1 MIRSDSLNL
10 TGWSGKTLLLTLL
23 SAILFF
29 GVLEIVA
36 RMDAFQAQLTTP
48 PMGSGHYQ
56 LGQKLAYLDR
66 EVQKNGRIDCIV
78 IGSSMV
84 DVGFDPEAFARGYR
98 EIKGQDIRCFNFGI
112 DSSSAASTHAIAR
125 IMLEDYHPRL
135 LIIGTD
141 ARDYVVPQDASEI
154 AVLMDTPWIKYRL
167 GDFSLEGWLMDIS
180 YFYRYRQHLNRLLR
194 FNYGGTLLNASYHNE
209 SLLPNGY
216 TPLEMVSA
224 DVNNPPDPNNDS
236 YEVQY
241 YSRIFASYQMIDTN
255 LDALEQT
262 LASNKSDVQI
272 LVLEMPVSDGYY
284 YFFGNGKNDQRQF
297 VDAISTLAA
306 RYQVPFWQTGSMDL
320 ILDNE
325 WADYGHVNRKGAEH
339 FSSWLGSQVAQ
350 AEINNM
356 LRVFDQ

>member
-1 MIRSDSLNL
+1 MIRSTSLNL
-10 TGWSGKTLLLTLL
+10 TGWSGKTLLLTII

-29 GVLEIVA
+29 GILEIMV
-36 RMDAFQAQLTTP
+36 RMHALQAQLTTP

-56 LGQKLAYLDR
+56 LGQKLAYLDSQ
-66 EVQKNGRIDCIV
+66 VQKNGRMDCIV

-141 ARDYVVPQDASEI
+141 ARDYVVPQDALEI
-154 AVLMDTPWIKYRL
+154 AVLMDAPWIKYRL

-194 FNYGGTLLNASYHNE
+194 FNYEGTLLDASNHNE

-216 TPLEMVSA
+216 TTLEMVSA
-224 DVNNPPDPNNDS
+224 HVNHPPDPNNDS
-236 YEVQY
+236 YEV
-241 YSRIFASYQMIDTN
+241 
-255 LDALEQT
+255 EQT

-272 LVLEMPVSDGYY
+272 LVVEMPVSDGYY
-284 YFFGNGKNDQRQF
+284 YFFGNGKDDQRQF
-297 VDAISTLAA
+297 VHAICTLAA

-350 AEINNM
+350 AEINRM